1 MGVSV
6 PTPSQPSLDGFDSS
20 PQPTDRLFFAV
31 FPTPAAA
38 QQIADVASRLRT
50 ELDLKGRPLQ
60 TDRFHITL
68 HHLGDYVGLRQD
80 VVAAAMEAASSV
92 QMASFDVSFDSA
104 SSFKGR
110 ADRKPFVLR
119 GGDGLRDLTALQ
131 QSLGAA
137 MKKTILGSWVQPKFT
152 PHVTLLYD
160 EQLVDE
166 RAVEPIKWEANE
178 FVLIHSLL
186 GQTRHIVLGRWALNP
201 QRTASVPGITPA
213 DEQAMRIALDQAH
226 NASLVGEVPIGAV
239 VMRAGQVIAT
249 GYNRPVTEHDPT
261 AHAEIVA
268 LRHAATLLGNY
279 RLPECELYVT
289 LEPCAMCAMALMHA
303 RFKRVVFGAADPKGG
318 AAGSVVDLFAHSQLN
333 HHTKVVG
340 GVLGKECGAVLRD
353 FFAERRELYR
363 QRRSGPLTEA
373 VALDTPAIPTG
384 EVLEIE
390 PPPSSP

>member
-1 MGVSV
+1 VKLMGSAA
-6 PTPSQPSLDGFDSS
+6 QPSLFGIDSS

-31 FPTPAAA
+31 LPSADAA
-38 QQIADVASRLRT
+38 QAIADLAKGLQS
-50 ELDLKGRPLQ
+50 ELGLKGRPLQ
-60 TDRFHITL
+60 MERFHITL
-68 HHLGDYVGLRQD
+68 HHLGDYVGLRPD
-80 VVAAAMEAASSV
+80 IVAAAMEAASRV
-92 QMASFDVSFDSA
+92 QMDSFDIWFETA
-104 SSFKGR
+104 ASFKGR

-119 GGDGLRDLTALQ
+119 GGEGLRDLTALQ

-137 MKKTILGSWVQPKFT
+137 MKRTILGSWVQPKFT
-152 PHVTLLYD
+152 PHVTMLYD
-160 EQLVDE
+160 DQLVEE
-166 RAVEPIKWEANE
+166 RAVEPVSWVANE

-201 QRTASVPGITPA
+201 LRTTTVPGITPA
-213 DEQAMRIALDQAH
+213 DEQAMRVALDQAQ
-226 NASLVGEVPIGAV
+226 NAMLVGEVPIGAV

-279 RLPECELYVT
+279 RLPECEIYVT

-318 AAGSVVDLFAHSQLN
+318 AAGSVVDLFGHAQLN
-333 HHTKVVG
+333 HHTKVLG
-340 GVLGKECGAVLRD
+340 GVLAQECGAVLSD
-353 FFAERRELYR
+353 FFAQRRELYR
-363 QRRSGPLTEA
+363 QRHGGPATESS
-373 VALDTPAIPTG
+373 LFDDTPVIPTG

-390 PPPSSP
+390 PPPPSP